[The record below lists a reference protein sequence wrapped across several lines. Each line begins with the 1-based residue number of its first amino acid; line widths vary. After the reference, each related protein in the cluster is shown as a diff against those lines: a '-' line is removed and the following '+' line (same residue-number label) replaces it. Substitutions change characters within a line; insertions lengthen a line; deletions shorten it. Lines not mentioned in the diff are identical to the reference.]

1 MEVLK
6 SKVIQSRNVIETC
19 RCIISTN
26 ISAFNLYR
34 INAHYKQLQNQ
45 NVKVSINLRGRE
57 WVNQKESV
65 YFNTIQGWRIEKVES
80 VNTNDLPAAEAVLK
94 VLRLQ

>member
-1 MEVLK
+1 V
-6 SKVIQSRNVIETC
+6 V
-19 RCIISTN
+19 
-26 ISAFNLYR
+26 
-34 INAHYKQLQNQ
+34 
-45 NVKVSINLRGRE
+45 E
-57 WVNQKESV
+57 WVNPKGESV